1 MKGLRKGCIF
11 EAESRMLWL
20 SSILVPNSASG
31 FHIGVDSLS
40 LSLSPTYLFL
50 IGVQSR
56 RKGLFGTYIS
66 WVIQFTEIS
75 VEVKPEKV
83 FIQAKKIGV

>member
-11 EAESRMLWL
+11 EAESRMLRL

-40 LSLSPTYLFL
+40 LSLYLFL

-56 RKGLFGTYIS
+56 RKGLFGAYIS

-83 FIQAKKIGV
+83 FMQAKKIGV